1 MCAPLA
7 PLWPPCPAVVQLK
20 LSHASLE
27 VQKQLAEQQCEEALA
42 TVSVLEGQ
50 LADIGAEIAT
60 HMQVGLVVLH
70 SPAWGAWTTGSR
82 VAGSTG
88 STVSQGA
95 NRRFVCRNQL

>member
-1 MCAPLA
+1 MCAPVA
-7 PLWPPCPAVVQLK
+7 PLWPLCPAVVQLK

-27 VQKQLAEQQCEEALA
+27 VQKQLAEQQYEEALA

-70 SPAWGAWTTGSR
+70 SPAWGPCLDDRVACCWLNSFTGSQQ
-82 VAGSTG
+82 AI
-88 STVSQGA
+88 
-95 NRRFVCRNQL
+95 